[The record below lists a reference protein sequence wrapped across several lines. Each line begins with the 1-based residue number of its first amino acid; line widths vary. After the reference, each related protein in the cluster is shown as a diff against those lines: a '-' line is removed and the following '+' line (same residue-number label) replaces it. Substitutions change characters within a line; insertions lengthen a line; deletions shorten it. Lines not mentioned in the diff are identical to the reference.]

1 MSKQLVIAG
10 FHRSGTSATAQLL
23 HRAGLFLGYELL
35 EPLPSNP
42 YGHFEDREVVNLHQ
56 EILAD
61 NDRTW
66 LVGEPLL
73 PVVSEARWA
82 RARGMI
88 ERRNAEHALWGFKDP
103 RACLF
108 LMIWKYLLPDMK
120 VLLVY
125 RHFSESTHSLG
136 RRHSSDLFLRM
147 GNPRIHRRFWE
158 EPDLALR
165 MWLVHNEVL
174 LAFARAYP
182 EDTLAVSMDM
192 IRDGFPLVHA
202 VNDRW
207 NLGLEDVPVGES
219 YDPHIAARRTIKQP
233 VSNPDV
239 AAQVAA
245 TWAELEALGRQT
257 EKMLTGGERTL
268 AGR

>member
-1 MSKQLVIAG
+1 LSEQLIIAG

-56 EILAD
+56 ELLAD

-82 RARGMI
+82 RARGMV

-108 LMIWKYLLPDMK
+108 LMVWKYLLPDMK

-136 RRHSSDLFLRM
+136 RRHSSDLFLGM
-147 GNPRIHRRFWE
+147 GNRQIHQRFWE
-158 EPDLALR
+158 DPDLALR
-165 MWLVHNEVL
+165 MWLEHNRIL

-192 IRDGFPLVHA
+192 IRDGFPLLRA
-202 VNDRW
+202 LEDRW
-207 NLGLEDVPVGES
+207 SLGLEDVPLGEV
-219 YDPHIAARRTIKQP
+219 YDPRIAARRTLRQP
-233 VSNPDV
+233 VSNPAV
-239 AAQVAA
+239 AEKAA
-245 TWAELEALGRQT
+245 EVWEELEALCRET
-257 EKMLTGGERTL
+257 EATLTGGERAL

>member
-1 MSKQLVIAG
+1 MSEQLVIVG

-73 PVVSEARWA
+73 PVVSGAKWA
-82 RARGMI
+82 RARSMI

-108 LMIWKYLLPDMK
+108 LMAWKYLMPDMK

-125 RHFSESTHSLG
+125 RHFSESTHSLA
-136 RRHSSDLFLRM
+136 RRHSSDLFLRR
-147 GNPRIHRRFWE
+147 GNSLIHQRFWK

-165 MWLVHNEVL
+165 MWLEHNRVL

-192 IRDGFPLVHA
+192 IRDGFPFVRA
-202 VNDRW
+202 INDRW
-207 NLGLEDVPVGES
+207 NVGLEDVPIGEVF
-219 YDPHIAARRTIKQP
+219 DPHIAARRTIRQP
-233 VSNPDV
+233 VSNLAV
-239 AAQVAA
+239 AAKADEM
-245 TWAELEALGRQT
+245 WAELESLGCET
-257 EKMLTGGERTL
+257 EEMLVGRERTL

>member
-1 MSKQLVIAG
+1 MFLSEQLIIAG

-73 PVVSEARWA
+73 PIVSGAKWA
-82 RARGMI
+82 RARSMI

-108 LMIWKYLLPDMK
+108 VMVWKYLMPDMK

-136 RRHSSDLFLRM
+136 LRHSSDLFLGE
-147 GNPRIHRRFWE
+147 GNYQIHQRFWK

-165 MWLVHNEVL
+165 MWLEHNRVL

-182 EDTLAVSMDM
+182 EDTLAVSMNM
-192 IRDGFPLVHA
+192 IRDGFPLLRMID
-202 VNDRW
+202 DRW
-207 NLGLEDVPVGES
+207 NLGLEDVPVGEV
-219 YDPHIAARRTIKQP
+219 YDPRIAARRTLRQP
-233 VSNPDV
+233 VSDPGV
-239 AAQVAA
+239 AAKAVEV
-245 TWAELEALGRQT
+245 WAELEALGRET
-257 EKMLTGGERTL
+257 EKMLVGGERAL
-268 AGR
+268 A